1 MLAHT
6 DFFTTPYQLAAQLGL
21 YYEDKTHMYP
31 RFNNLITVKDAWDYM
46 KCWGMKYYVPNPYTK
61 SIKTRTI
68 PVVLNNYLVNWAI
81 ENERASLSEALEH
94 AFGEKMGN
102 LDILINA
109 LNGFSEVT
117 IKDDIITLKD
127 KSRTN
132 KYPDN
137 EVWLEVDPND
147 KKYFF
152 EYISNEKNTGHVPRE
167 IAAFQEYSGGMPAI
181 LAKSITAALQIDDNL
196 KSLSSCW
203 SSNKDGDRLYIGTLC
218 FAVELNKALTLRDG
232 DTNKEV
238 VWQWNGKKYCISNE
252 ISFHRFKDYIEAYN
266 ETYAGQFKIVVK
278 KEDGKTVYILY
289 QLTPDIKCQINSLFA
304 PYLTALRTKP
314 FMLLAGISGTGKS
327 RIVRE
332 MAKACWKEGDP
343 EYGKNHPRNFCM
355 VQVKPNWHDSSELI
369 GYMSRLNG
377 EKFVVGP
384 FLRFL
389 AAAIKEPDVPY
400 FLCLDEM
407 NLAPVEQYFAEYLSV
422 IESRKLNPDGT
433 ITTDPIIEYEN
444 TDAYGSLIDQLF
456 DTPEERKAYKTDEGG
471 KRLTIPQNLFV
482 VGTVNMDETTFSFSR
497 KVLDRAMTIEMNEV
511 DLSAGLKDSGS
522 EIGYIGNSIIGDAAE
537 GCDIYEDNRELC
549 DQVLAYLVKVNAI
562 LEGTPFKIAYRT
574 RNEFLMYAVNRKT
587 LAPNSQLWQ
596 TLDEMTSMKILSRIE
611 GDEERTK
618 KVLEGLKTLVK
629 EQIVDK
635 IGENADGTLSAEP
648 TAHHAHPESISAA
661 KIDEML
667 AKLKATGFTSYWA

>member
-1 MLAHT
+1 MEYSLEKLVTSMWEHRKNKDFERKSLESSYRGLKVKASIGMTGNISKIPWISYCAKGQETRKGIYPVLLFYGTQEFLQENLNHVNVRKIVLAYGVSAT
-6 DFFTTPYQLAAQLGL
+6 QKPDVLWGAEVDNKKTIKEAFAEWKYETADTVIKKYNSSYIYKVYNWDDSVNYELIQKDIDAIIDTYLQILEKISLPVKSKETPPLKKRALN
-21 YYEDKTHMYP
+21 
-31 RFNNLITVKDAWDYM
+31 FNILQP
-46 KCWGMKYYVPNPYTK
+46 KYY
-61 SIKTRTI
+61 
-68 PVVLNNYLVNWAI
+68 
-81 ENERASLSEALEH
+81 
-94 AFGEKMGN
+94 
-102 LDILINA
+102 
-109 LNGFSEVT
+109 
-117 IKDDIITLKD
+117 
-127 KSRTN
+127 
-132 KYPDN
+132 
-137 EVWLEVDPND
+137 
-147 KKYFF
+147 
-152 EYISNEKNTGHVPRE
+152 
-167 IAAFQEYSGGMPAI
+167 
-181 LAKSITAALQIDDNL
+181 
-196 KSLSSCW
+196 
-203 SSNKDGDRLYIGTLC
+203 
-218 FAVELNKALTLRDG
+218 
-232 DTNKEV
+232 
-238 VWQWNGKKYCISNE
+238 
-252 ISFHRFKDYIEAYN
+252 
-266 ETYAGQFKIVVK
+266 
-278 KEDGKTVYILY
+278 
-289 QLTPDIKCQINSLFA
+289 

-343 EYGKNHPRNFCM
+343 EYGKNHPKNFCM

-369 GYMSRLNG
+369 GYVSRLNG
-377 EKFVVGP
+377 EKYVVGP
-384 FLRFL
+384 FLRFM
-389 AAAIKEPDVPY
+389 AAALKEPEVPY

-471 KRLTIPQNLFV
+471 KRLTLPQNLFV

-511 DLSAGLKDSGS
+511 DLHGGLERGEDN

-537 GCDIYEDNRELC
+537 GCDIYEDNKELC
-549 DQVLAYLVKVNAI
+549 DDVLAYLEQVNAI

-587 LAPNSQLWQ
+587 LAPDSQLWQ

-618 KVLEGLKTLVK
+618 KVLEGLNALVK
-629 EQIVDK
+629 EQMVDK
-635 IGENADGTLSAEP
+635 IGEKADGTSALP
-648 TAHHAHPESISAA
+648 GSISAT
-661 KIDEML
+661 KIEEML

>member
-1 MLAHT
+1 MKT
-6 DFFTTPYQLAAQLGL
+6 MIQLRKGDVSNNGQVTILD
-21 YYEDKTHMYP
+21 EDRLCY
-31 RFNNLITVKDAWDYM
+31 LVKSVSKGAEGY
-46 KCWGMKYYVPNPYTK
+46 
-61 SIKTRTI
+61 RTI
-68 PVVLNNYLVNWAI
+68 SKALVQEFVAYI
-81 ENERASLSEALEH
+81 EQH
-94 AFGEKMGN
+94 
-102 LDILINA
+102 
-109 LNGFSEVT
+109 
-117 IKDDIITLKD
+117 
-127 KSRTN
+127 
-132 KYPDN
+132 PDVPIN
-137 EVWLEVDPND
+137 EV
-147 KKYFF
+147 
-152 EYISNEKNTGHVPRE
+152 
-167 IAAFQEYSGGMPAI
+167 
-181 LAKSITAALQIDDNL
+181 
-196 KSLSSCW
+196 
-203 SSNKDGDRLYIGTLC
+203 
-218 FAVELNKALTLRDG
+218 
-232 DTNKEV
+232 
-238 VWQWNGKKYCISNE
+238 
-252 ISFHRFKDYIEAYN
+252 RFKISGQSKIDKYEYGYGATLGVMAKMVLGQEGIVR
-266 ETYAGQFKIVVK
+266 ETRNTI
-278 KEDGKTVYILY
+278 DTVFTI
-289 QLTPDIKCQINSLFA
+289 QSNNSFLT
-304 PYLTALRTKP
+304 YLTALRTKP

-332 MAKACWKEGDP
+332 MAKACWQEGDP

-369 GYMSRLNG
+369 GYVSRLNG

-389 AAAIKEPDVPY
+389 AAAIKEPEVPY

-456 DTPEERKAYKTDEGG
+456 DTPEERKAYKTNEDG

-511 DLSAGLKDSGS
+511 DLHGGLERGIGN

-537 GCDIYEDNRELC
+537 GCDVYEGNRELC
-549 DQVLAYLVKVNAI
+549 DQVLAYLEQVNAI
-562 LEGTPFKIAYRT
+562 LDGTPFKIAYRT
-574 RNEFLMYAVNRKT
+574 RNEFLMYAVNRKA
-587 LAPNSQLWQ
+587 LAPDSQLWQ

-618 KVLEGLKTLVK
+618 KVLDSLKALVE
-629 EQIVDK
+629 EQIVAQMPTDA
-635 IGENADGTLSAEP
+635 GETPALQ
-648 TAHHAHPESISAA
+648 SISAA

>member
-1 MLAHT
+1 MSHERVLEAYR
-6 DFFTTPYQLAAQLGL
+6 FFIEKCTSTP
-21 YYEDKTHMYP
+21 
-31 RFNNLITVKDAWDYM
+31 
-46 KCWGMKYYVPNPYTK
+46 K
-61 SIKTRTI
+61 SISHYTSFKRI
-68 PVVLNNYLVNWAI
+68 DECLQQLFDNPN
-81 ENERASLSEALEH
+81 
-94 AFGEKMGN
+94 
-102 LDILINA
+102 
-109 LNGFSEVT
+109 
-117 IKDDIITLKD
+117 ITLLDLTDAEGLEKTIQ
-127 KSRTN
+127 KLQEQPLYIEYN
-132 KYPDN
+132 KKGN
-137 EVWLEVDPND
+137 N
-147 KKYFF
+147 
-152 EYISNEKNTGHVPRE
+152 
-167 IAAFQEYSGGMPAI
+167 QYSATLGTY
-181 LAKSITAALQIDDNL
+181 LHFLYALQLQSGYPIKNNSHPQKCFTID
-196 KSLSSCW
+196 
-203 SSNKDGDRLYIGTLC
+203 
-218 FAVELNKALTLRDG
+218 
-232 DTNKEV
+232 V
-238 VWQWNGKKYCISNE
+238 VSHI
-252 ISFHRFKDYIEAYN
+252 
-266 ETYAGQFKIVVK
+266 
-278 KEDGKTVYILY
+278 
-289 QLTPDIKCQINSLFA
+289 

-332 MAKACWKEGDP
+332 MAKACWKEGDT
-343 EYGKNHPRNFCM
+343 EYGKNHPKNFCM

-369 GYMSRLNG
+369 GYVSRLNG

-389 AAAIKEPDVPY
+389 AAAIKDPDTPY

-444 TDAYGSLIDQLF
+444 TDAHGSLIDQLF

-511 DLSAGLKDSGS
+511 DLHGGLERGAGND
-522 EIGYIGNSIIGDAAE
+522 IGYIGNCIIGDAAE
-537 GCDIYEDNRELC
+537 GCDVYEDNRELC
-549 DQVLAYLVKVNAI
+549 DAVLAYLEQVNAI

-574 RNEFLMYAVNRKT
+574 RNEFLMYAVNRQK
-587 LAPNSQLWQ
+587 LAPDSHLWQ

-618 KVLEGLKTLVK
+618 KVLDGLKSLV
-629 EQIVDK
+629 EERIASAITPAEEDK
-635 IGENADGTLSAEP
+635 P
-648 TAHHAHPESISAA
+648 VQKSISAA

>member
-1 MLAHT
+1 MYNI
-6 DFFTTPYQLAAQLGL
+6 FQLHKGDISDNGQVTIVDEDRLCYIVRSDNRGASGL
-21 YYEDKTHMYP
+21 
-31 RFNNLITVKDAWDYM
+31 
-46 KCWGMKYYVPNPYTK
+46 
-61 SIKTRTI
+61 RTI
-68 PVVLNNYLVNWAI
+68 SKRILEEFI
-81 ENERASLSEALEH
+81 EYTRKHPDATPRDARNE
-94 AFGEKMGN
+94 
-102 LDILINA
+102 
-109 LNGFSEVT
+109 
-117 IKDDIITLKD
+117 LKD
-127 KSRTN
+127 KSEIDR
-132 KYPDN
+132 Y
-137 EVWLEVDPND
+137 
-147 KKYFF
+147 
-152 EYISNEKNTGHVPRE
+152 EYGYESTIMQMAKMVLGQVPMTR
-167 IAAFQEYSGGMPAI
+167 ATYHPG
-181 LAKSITAALQIDDNL
+181 QI
-196 KSLSSCW
+196 
-203 SSNKDGDRLYIGTLC
+203 
-218 FAVELNKALTLRDG
+218 
-232 DTNKEV
+232 KE
-238 VWQWNGKKYCISNE
+238 S
-252 ISFHRFKDYIEAYN
+252 
-266 ETYAGQFKIVVK
+266 
-278 KEDGKTVYILY
+278 
-289 QLTPDIKCQINSLFA
+289 DIINSRFLH
-304 PYLTALRTKP
+304 YLTALRTKP

-343 EYGKNHPRNFCM
+343 EYGKPHPRNFCM

-369 GYMSRLNG
+369 GYVSRLNG

-384 FLRFL
+384 FLHFL
-389 AAAIKEPDVPY
+389 AAAIKDPDTPY

-422 IESRKLNPDGT
+422 IESRKLNSDGT

-511 DLSAGLKDSGS
+511 DLHGGLEKGVGN

-537 GCDIYEDNRELC
+537 GCDVYEDNRELC
-549 DQVLAYLVKVNAI
+549 DQVLTYLEQVNAI

-587 LAPNSQLWQ
+587 LVSDSQLWQ

-635 IGENADGTLSAEP
+635 IGENADGTSALP
-648 TAHHAHPESISAA
+648 GGISAA
-661 KIDEML
+661 KMDEML

>member
-1 MLAHT
+1 MIEKKEFGNKLKGLFSQAKENLQKKENGNT
-6 DFFTTPYQLAAQLGL
+6 NFVFSKKEFGFYIDEQIKVKLGL
-21 YYEDKTHMYP
+21 GQFGAP
-31 RFNNLITVKDAWDYM
+31 A
-46 KCWGMKYYVPNPYTK
+46 YVPWMGFLGPNQAPQEGIYPVILCYLK
-61 SIKTRTI
+61 QHTI
-68 PVVLNNYLVNWAI
+68 
-81 ENERASLSEALEH
+81 
-94 AFGEKMGN
+94 
-102 LDILINA
+102 
-109 LNGFSEVT
+109 
-117 IKDDIITLKD
+117 IITYGVSATRKPLISWNNIYD
-127 KSRTN
+127 KHGNPASTIGA
-132 KYPDN
+132 
-137 EVWLEVDPND
+137 
-147 KKYFF
+147 FF
-152 EYISNEKNTGHVPRE
+152 EAKKIEVENPDYNNCFI
-167 IAAFQEYSGGMPAI
+167 YSVY
-181 LAKSITAALQIDDNL
+181 SD
-196 KSLSSCW
+196 
-203 SSNKDGDRLYIGTLC
+203 TLLD
-218 FAVELNKALTLRDG
+218 E
-232 DTNKEV
+232 
-238 VWQWNGKKYCISNE
+238 E
-252 ISFHRFKDYIEAYN
+252 ISDIYDDVNVLLGIYRKTLSIL
-266 ETYAGQFKIVVK
+266 QFN
-278 KEDGKTVYILY
+278 KTSNRLHIIPMLK
-289 QLTPDIKCQINSLFA
+289 LLSLKFL
-304 PYLTALRTKP
+304 PYLAALRTKP

-343 EYGKNHPRNFCM
+343 EFGNNHPRNFCM

-369 GYMSRLNG
+369 GYVSRLNG
-377 EKFVVGP
+377 EKYVVGP

-389 AAAIKEPDVPY
+389 AAAIKDPEVPY

-456 DTPEERKAYKTDEGG
+456 DTPEERKTYKTDEGG

-511 DLSAGLKDSGS
+511 DLHGGLEKGVGN

-549 DQVLAYLVKVNAI
+549 DQVLAYLEQVNNI

-574 RNEFLMYAVNRKT
+574 RNEFLMYAVNRKA
-587 LAPNSQLWQ
+587 LASDSQLWQ

-618 KVLEGLKTLVK
+618 KVLEGLNALVK

-648 TAHHAHPESISAA
+648 TARHALPESISAA

>member
-1 MLAHT
+1 MIEKKEFGNKLKGLFSQAKENLQKKENGNT
-6 DFFTTPYQLAAQLGL
+6 NFVFSKKEFGFYIDEQIKVKLGL
-21 YYEDKTHMYP
+21 GQFGAP
-31 RFNNLITVKDAWDYM
+31 A
-46 KCWGMKYYVPNPYTK
+46 YVPWMGFLGPNQAPQEGIYPVILCYLK
-61 SIKTRTI
+61 QHTI
-68 PVVLNNYLVNWAI
+68 
-81 ENERASLSEALEH
+81 
-94 AFGEKMGN
+94 
-102 LDILINA
+102 
-109 LNGFSEVT
+109 
-117 IKDDIITLKD
+117 IITYGVSATRKPLISWNNIYD
-127 KSRTN
+127 KHGNPASTIGA
-132 KYPDN
+132 
-137 EVWLEVDPND
+137 
-147 KKYFF
+147 FF
-152 EYISNEKNTGHVPRE
+152 EAKKIEVENPDYNNCFI
-167 IAAFQEYSGGMPAI
+167 YSVY
-181 LAKSITAALQIDDNL
+181 SD
-196 KSLSSCW
+196 
-203 SSNKDGDRLYIGTLC
+203 TLLD
-218 FAVELNKALTLRDG
+218 E
-232 DTNKEV
+232 
-238 VWQWNGKKYCISNE
+238 E
-252 ISFHRFKDYIEAYN
+252 ISDIYDDVNVLLGIYRKTLSIL
-266 ETYAGQFKIVVK
+266 QFN
-278 KEDGKTVYILY
+278 KTSNRLHIIPMLK
-289 QLTPDIKCQINSLFA
+289 LLSLKFL
-304 PYLTALRTKP
+304 PYLAALRTKP

-343 EYGKNHPRNFCM
+343 EFGNNHPRNFCM

-369 GYMSRLNG
+369 GYVSRLNG
-377 EKFVVGP
+377 EKYVVGP

-389 AAAIKEPDVPY
+389 AAAIKDPEVPY

-456 DTPEERKAYKTDEGG
+456 DTPEERKTYKTDEGG

-482 VGTVNMDETTFSFSR
+482 VGTVNMDETTCAFSR

-511 DLSAGLKDSGS
+511 DLHGGLEKGVGN

-549 DQVLAYLVKVNAI
+549 DQVLAYLEQVNNI

-574 RNEFLMYAVNRKT
+574 RNEFLMYAVNRKA
-587 LAPNSQLWQ
+587 LASDSQLWQ

-618 KVLEGLKTLVK
+618 KVLEGLNALVK

-648 TAHHAHPESISAA
+648 TARHALPESISAA

>member
-1 MLAHT
+1 MLK
-6 DFFTTPYQLAAQLGL
+6 LL
-21 YYEDKTHMYP
+21 
-31 RFNNLITVKDAWDYM
+31 
-46 KCWGMKYYVPNPYTK
+46 
-61 SIKTRTI
+61 
-68 PVVLNNYLVNWAI
+68 
-81 ENERASLSEALEH
+81 SLKFL
-94 AFGEKMGN
+94 
-102 LDILINA
+102 
-109 LNGFSEVT
+109 
-117 IKDDIITLKD
+117 
-127 KSRTN
+127 
-132 KYPDN
+132 
-137 EVWLEVDPND
+137 
-147 KKYFF
+147 
-152 EYISNEKNTGHVPRE
+152 
-167 IAAFQEYSGGMPAI
+167 
-181 LAKSITAALQIDDNL
+181 
-196 KSLSSCW
+196 
-203 SSNKDGDRLYIGTLC
+203 
-218 FAVELNKALTLRDG
+218 
-232 DTNKEV
+232 
-238 VWQWNGKKYCISNE
+238 
-252 ISFHRFKDYIEAYN
+252 
-266 ETYAGQFKIVVK
+266 
-278 KEDGKTVYILY
+278 
-289 QLTPDIKCQINSLFA
+289 
-304 PYLTALRTKP
+304 PYLAALRTKP

-343 EYGKNHPRNFCM
+343 EFGNNHPRNFCM

-369 GYMSRLNG
+369 GYVSRLNG
-377 EKFVVGP
+377 EKYVVGP

-389 AAAIKEPDVPY
+389 AAAIKDPEVPY

-456 DTPEERKAYKTDEGG
+456 DTPEERKTYKTDEGG

-511 DLSAGLKDSGS
+511 DLHGGLEKGVGN

-549 DQVLAYLVKVNAI
+549 DQVLAYLEQVNNI

-574 RNEFLMYAVNRKT
+574 RNEFLMYAVNRKA
-587 LAPNSQLWQ
+587 LASDSQLWQ

-618 KVLEGLKTLVK
+618 KVLEGLNALVK

-648 TAHHAHPESISAA
+648 TARHALPESISAA